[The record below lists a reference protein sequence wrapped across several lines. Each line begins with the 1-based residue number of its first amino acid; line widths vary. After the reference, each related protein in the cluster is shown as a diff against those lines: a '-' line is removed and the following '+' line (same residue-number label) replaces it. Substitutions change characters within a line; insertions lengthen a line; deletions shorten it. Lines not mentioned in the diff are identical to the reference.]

1 MMTDPSREIRDQ
13 LIEFVDKLV
22 ASAWAA
28 GFKAGG
34 EAMRDSILRAVHT
47 PAPPS
52 QSPVSLAPPYPA
64 PPPQAPVSPAPVSPA
79 GETSPGHSG
88 TPAGPRAP
96 RGSVGRTIDG
106 LLADRPEGILISEL
120 EKVASAAEGIA
131 IKSVGNELRRY
142 EGKKYRR
149 DRPGGH
155 RWFLIGTSDQ
165 KGGATGAG
173 ASAAD
178 SIIDAGEF

>member
-1 MMTDPSREIRDQ
+1 MTDETSRELRDQ
-13 LIEFVDKLV
+13 LLGFVDKLV
-22 ASAWAA
+22 ASAWAG

-34 EAMRDSILRAVHT
+34 EAMRETILRAVHT
-47 PAPPS
+47 PVPPAP
-52 QSPVSLAPPYPA
+52 SPVSLAPPYPA

-88 TPAGPRAP
+88 TPAGLRAP

-106 LLADRPEGILISEL
+106 LLADRTEGILISEL
-120 EKVASAAEGIA
+120 EKVASTAEGIA

-155 RWFLIGTSDQ
+155 RWFLIRTSDQ
-165 KGGATGAG
+165 EGGATDTGT
-173 ASAAD
+173 SAAD
-178 SIIDAGEF
+178 AALHRGDS